1 MDYKTNVLKR
11 ELKTEDVLIPE
22 IEGLTFGFMDSD
34 TAVFDYTAYI
44 ENNSLPQVDYKV
56 FMRTNRHFIESL
68 AKNDGK
74 STAELFFLNTNG
86 HILIAA
92 ELTFLCLAYINPEL
106 CGYFN
111 SLLTDVITNGVAY
124 SHGYIYSLAA
134 QKLPNEVMQD
144 IIKERE
150 NETTGSD

>member
-1 MDYKTNVLKR
+1 MDYKTNILKK
-11 ELKTEDVLIPE
+11 ELKTDEILLPE
-22 IEGLTFGFMDSD
+22 IEGLTFGLMDED

-44 ENNSLPQVDYKV
+44 ENNSLPTVDYKV

-68 AKNDGK
+68 AKSVGK
-74 STAELFFLNTNG
+74 STTELFFQNTNG

-92 ELTFLCLAYINPEL
+92 ELTFLCLAFINPEL
-106 CGYFN
+106 CSYFN

-124 SHGYIYSLAA
+124 SHGFIYSLAA
-134 QKLPNEVMQD
+134 EKIPSEVMQD

-150 NETTGSD
+150 NDTAGSD

>member
-1 MDYKTNVLKR
+1 MDYKTNILKK
-11 ELKTEDVLIPE
+11 ELKTDEILLPE
-22 IEGLTFGFMDSD
+22 IEGLTFGIINED

-44 ENNSLPQVDYKV
+44 KNNSLPSVDYKV
-56 FMRTNRHFIESL
+56 FMRTNKHFIETL
-68 AKNDGK
+68 AKSVGK
-74 STAELFFLNTNG
+74 STAELFFQNTNG

-92 ELTFLCLAYINPEL
+92 ELTFLCLAFINPDL
-106 CGYFN
+106 CSYFN

-124 SHGYIYSLAA
+124 SHGFIYSLAA

-150 NETTGSD
+150 NDTTEGE

>member
-1 MDYKTNVLKR
+1 MDYKTNILKK
-11 ELKTEDVLIPE
+11 ELKTEEILLPE
-22 IEGLTFGFMDSD
+22 IEGLTFGIMDED

-44 ENNSLPQVDYKV
+44 KNNSLHPIDYKV
-56 FMRTNRHFIESL
+56 FMRTNKHFIESL
-68 AKNDGK
+68 AKNARK
-74 STAELFFLNTNG
+74 STAELFFQNTNG

-92 ELTFLCLAYINPEL
+92 ELTFLCLAFINPEL

-124 SHGYIYSLAA
+124 SHGFIYSLAA
-134 QKLPNEVMQD
+134 EKIPSEVMQE

-150 NETTGSD
+150 NDTTGSE